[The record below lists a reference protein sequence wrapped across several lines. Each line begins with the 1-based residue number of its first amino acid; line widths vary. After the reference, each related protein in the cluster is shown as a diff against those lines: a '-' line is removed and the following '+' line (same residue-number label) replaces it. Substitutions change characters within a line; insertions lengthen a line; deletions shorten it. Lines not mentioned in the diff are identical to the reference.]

1 MISMQAAG
9 VRRKTER
16 QQQHNKPH
24 TLCVWAG
31 RVPPFPRRLFSRFWY
46 KNTNHSF
53 ILHLNSTNSIMY
65 KLASTRNV
73 VVFFPRFRSLSLRLH
88 SPSPSFVS
96 FIPSRFLRYT
106 LSHFV
111 EIVFVSKYFLVF
123 VQMQWTALNVGFDND
138 SLLLYWNELFM
149 LRFHYF
155 FWIFW

>member
-46 KNTNHSF
+46 KNTNHTF

-73 VVFFPRFRSLSLRLH
+73 VVFFPRFRSLSLFRN
-88 SPSPSFVS
+88 SPSLSPSS

-106 LSHFV
+106 LSLSLLCCFK
-111 EIVFVSKYFLVF
+111 IFLGF
-123 VQMQWTALNVGFDND
+123 CANALNCVECRVW
-138 SLLLYWNELFM
+138 LQH
-149 LRFHYF
+149 R
-155 FWIFW
+155 